1 MSRRITWPG
10 DMLRFAAG
18 GFGLRVPRPDT
29 APEPDA
35 LPPRLSLQE
44 LTRTPA
50 LIDLFAQRLD
60 YRIAGVSSLEGL
72 DAPVIFASNEQGVLD
87 WPVLRRIL
95 PPRLRTSR
103 RGHRRALHGGR
114 SVVIFA
120 EGPDTVRFGHRPA
133 ELANQFN
140 VPIIP
145 VAILGTFNLK
155 AILRLS
161 LRAKPRVAV
170 RFGAPIYVRGRAIAE
185 VTEELQLAVGE
196 LFARGEISWWAGQ
209 KPLASLDFN
218 QDRAPRWRRLWDQT
232 APQPVPRSVVWRRT
246 N

>member
-1 MSRRITWPG
+1 
-10 DMLRFAAG
+10 MLRFAAT
-18 GFGLRVPRPDT
+18 GFGLRTPRPST
-29 APEPDA
+29 APEPDPPTA
-35 LPPRLSLQE
+35 PRLSLQE
-44 LTRTPA
+44 LTRSPA

-60 YRIAGVSSLEGL
+60 YQIAGISSLEGL
-72 DAPVIFASNEQGVLD
+72 DAPVIFAANEQSVLD

-103 RGHRRALHGGR
+103 RSLRRALQMGR
-114 SVVIFA
+114 SAVIFA
-120 EGPDTVRFGHRPA
+120 EAPESGVGRFTRRPA

-140 VPIIP
+140 VPIVP

-155 AILRLS
+155 AIMRLS
-161 LRAKPRVAV
+161 LRAKPKVAV
-170 RFGAPIYVRGRAIAE
+170 RFGAPIYVRGRTIGD

-209 KPLASLDFN
+209 KPLASVDST
-218 QDRAPRWRRLWDQT
+218 QGRAPRWRRLWDQT
-232 APQPVPRSVVWRRT
+232 APRQEPRSVVWRRT